1 MAPAFAQLAS
11 RRELALVS
19 LLLLIAGAAIYG
31 PHVVEGGFTIDD
43 WGHAI
48 GVQHPRDGLLQ
59 DYWQVTPNRPLSV
72 AYFPLTYLVMGPD
85 PALHLAWSILLAVT
99 MSVLL
104 YALLRRL
111 GFLKLHAGAIALLVL
126 LFPWS
131 DSTRFWASAAHSS
144 LAIALA
150 LAGVLLALRGLD
162 ARAEGRIR
170 AGGLLHVGAVTLYA
184 LSVLLYETA
193 GAALLLVGALY
204 LTRATWRAVRYRWLA
219 DIAVIA
225 GCLAWNARS
234 AGRER
239 GTLAEMLD
247 QASAISEGAR
257 TVVAYAA
264 VPFGSVD
271 REVVLVALAV
281 VVAVAI
287 VVRLVLPRTDNT
299 RAVLTRW
306 IVTTG
311 AGIAIAVAAWALFVP
326 ADPYYNP
333 AAPGVGNRVNAMA
346 GFGVVIT
353 IYGSVVLAVTLLCR
367 WFRHRRFAAAV
378 LTGAIATSL
387 AFGYA
392 RKVHDD
398 QQAWAR
404 AATAADG
411 VLTAV
416 RTAIPNPPEGSTVY
430 TFGHPG
436 SERAGVLIFSFSW
449 DLAGG
454 VRLTYDDPS
463 LNAYP
468 VLADT
473 RIVCEDER
481 LGPMTTTGGSGWTP
495 ELHGATYRTA
505 YFVDVPSSTAQR
517 IDSRKACMTAQSK
530 FSPGPIVR
538 VP

>member
-1 MAPAFAQLAS
+1 MASRFTQLAS
-11 RRELALVS
+11 RSELAFVS
-19 LLLLIAGAAIYG
+19 VLLLMAGAAFYG

-48 GVQHPRDGLLQ
+48 GVQHPREGLLQ

-72 AYFPLTYLVMGPD
+72 VYFPLTYLIMGPD

-111 GFLKLHAGAIALLVL
+111 DFLKLHAGAIALLVL

-219 DIAVIA
+219 DISVIA
-225 GCLAWNARS
+225 GCLAWNAS
-234 AGRER
+234 SSGRER
-239 GTLAEMLD
+239 RQLAEMLD
-247 QASAISEGAR
+247 QASAVSDGAR
-257 TVVAYAA
+257 TVIALAA
-264 VPFGSVD
+264 VPFGSPD
-271 REVVLVALAV
+271 RQVVLAALAA
-281 VVAVAI
+281 VVAAAV
-287 VVRLVLPRTDNT
+287 VVRLVLPRTDSART
-299 RAVLTRW
+299 VLTRW
-306 IVTTG
+306 IVVTG
-311 AGIAIAVAAWALFVP
+311 AGLAIAAAAWVLFVP

-333 AAPGVGNRVNAMA
+333 AQPGVGNRVNAMA
-346 GFGVVIT
+346 AIGVVIA
-353 IYGSVVLAVTLLCR
+353 IYGSAVLAATLLCR
-367 WFRHRRFAAAV
+367 WLPRGRLAAAG
-378 LTGAIATSL
+378 LTGILAASL
-387 AFGYA
+387 VFGYA
-392 RKVHDD
+392 REVRDD

-404 AATAADG
+404 AATTADR

-416 RTAIPNPPEGSTVY
+416 RTAIPDPPERSTIY

-436 SERAGVLIFSFSW
+436 SERPGVVIFSFSW

-473 RIVCEDER
+473 TIVCEKER
-481 LGPMTTTGGSGWTP
+481 LGPTAVTGENSWTP
-495 ELHGATYRTA
+495 DLHGAPYQTA
-505 YFVDVPSSTAQR
+505 YFVDVRSSTAQWV
-517 IDSRKACMTAQSK
+517 DSRRTCENARPRFQ
-530 FSPGPIVR
+530 PGPIVR